1 MTLLARPKVLERLR
15 SRFAYLFQDVGI
27 YRAVVEPESLDGN
40 LMLGR
45 AMLSFVDQPHGGI
58 TSLGIRASEEG
69 RALGYAIDFHDFTPE
84 MGALYDRV
92 DLWICDCLRR
102 EPHSTHAHLDAVLG
116 WARELNVGQLLLTH
130 LDSMDYAT
138 LVAELPDWA
147 APARRAG
154 DRALMDGDRTAYAL
168 YLVLFL
174 VLVASPCRRL
184 PVGKTLKMAAAW
196 VAIFALG
203 FAIFSFRSEFTS
215 LGSRLKAE
223 AVGTPIQSGEEL
235 RIPKADDGHFW
246 VEASVNG
253 HEAAFMI
260 DSGASVTTISKEVA
274 AQSVSKPAIRLP
286 RSRPRTGRSSCTGR
300 GAEQFQV
307 GQIGRADFPVL

>member
-1 MTLLARPKVLERLR
+1 MR
-15 SRFAYLFQDVGI
+15 STWSCSWCWSQA
-27 YRAVVEPESLDGN
+27 
-40 LMLGR
+40 
-45 AMLSFVDQPHGGI
+45 
-58 TSLGIRASEEG
+58 AS
-69 RALGYAIDFHDFTPE
+69 
-84 MGALYDRV
+84 
-92 DLWICDCLRR
+92 
-102 EPHSTHAHLDAVLG
+102 
-116 WARELNVGQLLLTH
+116 
-130 LDSMDYAT
+130 
-138 LVAELPDWA
+138 
-147 APARRAG
+147 
-154 DRALMDGDRTAYAL
+154 
-168 YLVLFL
+168 
-174 VLVASPCRRL
+174 RRL

-274 AQSVSKPAIRLP
+274 AQSGIE
-286 RSRPRTGRSSCTGR
+286 TGYQVAEVETANGSVVMHRAR
-300 GAEQFQV
+300 AEQFRSARLA
-307 GQIGRADFPVL
+307 GRTFPSW